1 MVNRNKAKGDKYE
14 RDILARCLAF
24 GFTQARRTRPGRM
37 EDQGDIH
44 LFSDGRHILQTK
56 DVATPAW
63 REWLTGL
70 AAQRKAAGAYTG
82 ALVVKRRGV
91 GGNPPIHLAVVDL
104 DDYLV
109 LIDRLEAYHEA
120 YLRAAKGGDAA

>member
-14 RDILARCLAF
+14 RDILARCLEF

-44 LFSDGRHILQTK
+44 LTHDGRHILQTK
-56 DVATPAW
+56 DAATPVW

-70 AAQRKAAGAYTG
+70 ARQKYAAQAATA
-82 ALVVKRRGV
+82 ALVVKRRGS
-91 GGNPPIHLAVVDL
+91 GANPPIHLAVMHL
-104 DDYLV
+104 DDYLA
-109 LIDRLEAYHEA
+109 LLRLTEAYRE
-120 YLRAAKGGDAA
+120 RAQIDGDVA